1 MMRVPLLSLF
11 CALGAFADDVGTC
24 SLVPSRLTVDF
35 SPAAVGAAP
44 PASFLP
50 PLSDAP
56 APLLGWWLTP
66 APPGGAVSNES
77 QSAYRITVATAPA
90 LLPGAPDVWDSG
102 VVASSNQ
109 VGVRY
114 DGRALPARARVF
126 WRVEVWDGGGAA
138 CGAGAEVGAWE
149 VPLLSFPGD
158 WAGASWITAG
168 PPPPANAT
176 DCDYYKDAPAPL
188 FRAPFALAQPPTA
201 VVRARLYAT
210 GLGYVTPMLDG
221 AQVGDEALAPA
232 WTNFS
237 TEVLFSTFDV
247 TPHLA
252 GGAPGDG
259 PHVLGLAAGNGWWRL
274 APMLFWG
281 HLKFAAALPQGA
293 PAVLALLA
301 VDFADGSHQYVATGA
316 GAPWAVGA
324 SEVLFD
330 SIYLGTRVERA
341 REPVGWATAA
351 FDAGGW
357 APAVAVSPGGGAPLG
372 ALRSQRAPPVRRQ
385 APVAP
390 ALLSNAS
397 GELTLDLGRQVAGVC
412 DFRFSAGAPR
422 GAAIHFRYGELLFKN
437 GSVNGLTSVAGQIKS
452 GNGGPCAP
460 EVAFQEDHYVL
471 RGDAGGETF
480 TPRWTW
486 HAGRYIMATGDAAAL
501 AALDVGATRCF
512 PLRSDVAPAG
522 SWVSSSPLLNAIHAS
537 GAAGLRRRRVDVRR
551 VIYI

>member
-1 MMRVPLLSLF
+1 MMSVPLLSLF
-11 CALGAFADDVGTC
+11 CALGDFADDVGTC
-24 SLVPSRLTVDF
+24 SLLTSRLTVDF

-221 AQVGDEALAPA
+221 AQVVTRRWRPRGPTLAPRCCSPPL
-232 WTNFS
+232 TS
-237 TEVLFSTFDV
+237 RRTSR
-247 TPHLA
+247 
-252 GGAPGDG
+252 
-259 PHVLGLAAGNGWWRL
+259 AARL
-274 APMLFWG
+274 ATARTCWASPR
-281 HLKFAAALPQGA
+281 
-293 PAVLALLA
+293 
-301 VDFADGSHQYVATGA
+301 AT
-316 GAPWAVGA
+316 
-324 SEVLFD
+324 
-330 SIYLGTRVERA
+330 
-341 REPVGWATAA
+341 
-351 FDAGGW
+351 
-357 APAVAVSPGGGAPLG
+357 GGGA
-372 ALRSQRAPPVRRQ
+372 SRR
-385 APVAP
+385 
-390 ALLSNAS
+390 
-397 GELTLDLGRQVAGVC
+397 C
-412 DFRFSAGAPR
+412 CF
-422 GAAIHFRYGELLFKN
+422 
-437 GSVNGLTSVAGQIKS
+437 
-452 GNGGPCAP
+452 GG
-460 EVAFQEDHYVL
+460 
-471 RGDAGGETF
+471 T
-480 TPRWTW
+480 
-486 HAGRYIMATGDAAAL
+486 
-501 AALDVGATRCF
+501 
-512 PLRSDVAPAG
+512 
-522 SWVSSSPLLNAIHAS
+522 
-537 GAAGLRRRRVDVRR
+537 
-551 VIYI
+551 